1 VSDDVGPMGFRRVAT
16 GMWRQEGGVTD
27 GPLSTKDTSLTKP
40 RPRVLVVED
49 TANVRDVLRD
59 SLTQLG
65 YDVVTVSNAD
75 EAVSRF
81 RERMADLLV
90 TDLSMPGVSGWGL
103 ITTLVAR
110 QPRLPVIVITGTGI
124 SMEDPRC
131 QEFSV
136 TLLGKPFT
144 LTELAAAVALAMAT
158 RKWRTSPASPSSPG
172 PRRKSSRPS
181 GASRSRARSTP

>member
-16 GMWRQEGGVTD
+16 GMWRQEGSVTD
-27 GPLSTKDTSLTKP
+27 GPLTSLTKP

-49 TANVRDVLRD
+49 TADVRDVLRD

-65 YDVVTVSNAD
+65 CDVVTVSDAD

-136 TLLGKPFT
+136 TLLRKPFT
-144 LTELAAAVALAMAT
+144 LTDLAAAVALAMVT

-181 GASRSRARSTP
+181 SASSSRARTPR

>member
-1 VSDDVGPMGFRRVAT
+1 VADGVNVDRVA
-16 GMWRQEGGVTD
+16 GHM
-27 GPLSTKDTSLTKP
+27 P

-49 TANVRDVLRD
+49 AANVRDVLED

-65 YDVVTVSNAD
+65 YDVVAASNAD

-90 TDLSMPGVSGWGL
+90 TDLTMPGVSGWGL

-124 SMEDPRC
+124 SMEDHRF

-136 TLLGKPFT
+136 TLLRKPFT
-144 LTELAAAVALAMAT
+144 LTDLAAAVALAMAT
-158 RKWRTSPASPSSPG
+158 RKRQSLTGSTSSSGSRRKRSRLSSGCFSPARK
-172 PRRKSSRPS
+172 RR
-181 GASRSRARSTP
+181 

>member
-1 VSDDVGPMGFRRVAT
+1 MGFTRVAT
-16 GMWRQEGGVTD
+16 GHVEAGWCD
-27 GPLSTKDTSLTKP
+27 GRTPPYYDPSLTKP

-65 YDVVTVSNAD
+65 YDVVAVSNAD

-103 ITTLVAR
+103 ITSLVAR
-110 QPRLPVIVITGTGI
+110 QPRLPIIGITGTGI
-124 SMEDPRC
+124 SMDDPRF
-131 QEFSV
+131 QEFGV
-136 TLLGKPFT
+136 TLLRKPFT

-158 RKWRTSPASPSSPG
+158 RK
-172 PRRKSSRPS
+172 
-181 GASRSRARSTP
+181 

>member
-1 VSDDVGPMGFRRVAT
+1 M
-16 GMWRQEGGVTD
+16 
-27 GPLSTKDTSLTKP
+27 
-40 RPRVLVVED
+40 
-49 TANVRDVLRD
+49 RDVLRD

-65 YDVVTVSNAD
+65 YTVVTVSNAD

-131 QEFSV
+131 RV
-136 TLLGKPFT
+136 
-144 LTELAAAVALAMAT
+144 
-158 RKWRTSPASPSSPG
+158 
-172 PRRKSSRPS
+172 RRDTTWKAFHPH
-181 GASRSRARSTP
+181 GAGGGSRARHGNSEVADLAGKSFVAWPSTEVIETFRGVSEPSQEHAMTTWTVAGPVVARRGRACGCGSSGCSYPMARRCRGPLPEEPVYSLRRK